1 MSPSYTHNMT
11 SPQKQNVIVV
21 GGGISGV
28 TVAKGLSKKLDH
40 SKFNLIVIEPRPHHI
55 WLPSVARMVVTSD
68 KEIAETA
75 VFPFDRFFAKGKVVV
90 ERDRV
95 VGIKEGKGE
104 EAGELKLASGETL
117 PYRGGYARRCL
128 RASHFN
134 TRVGLLALV
143 LATGSKWS
151 GPIDLPESEAD
162 LRQVVSQW
170 RAKFKAAEDIVI
182 VGGGAVGVELSGEIR
197 DEYPVCRPPPTR
209 RALIFKSVSRKR
221 RSRLCTP
228 GITC

>member
-1 MSPSYTHNMT
+1 MASIRDPH
-11 SPQKQNVIVV
+11 
-21 GGGISGV
+21 GGHGD
-28 TVAKGLSKKLDH
+28 KK
-40 SKFNLIVIEPRPHHI
+40 F
-55 WLPSVARMVVTSD
+55 
-68 KEIAETA
+68 AETTM
-75 VFPFDRFFAKGKVVV
+75 FPFERFFVKGKVVV
-90 ERDRV
+90 KRDRV
-95 VGIKEGKGE
+95 VNIKEGKWE

-117 PYRGGYARRCL
+117 PYRGGYARHCL
-128 RASHFN
+128 RASGFN
-134 TRVGLLALV
+134 TRVVVLALV

-151 GPIDLPESEAD
+151 GPINLPESEAD

-170 RAKFKAAEDIVI
+170 REKFKAAEDIDI

-197 DEYPVCRPPPTR
+197 DEYPVCRPLAPTR